1 MITFRR
7 IAILAAGSAAL
18 ALSACSGGGETNE
31 TPIETN
37 VANVEEPVTNVVI
50 ENVVEEAPVVTN
62 TAPVPAARGEDF
74 TDTEQTKEDADA
86 TGMTS
91 RVDRSADD
99 APATEPTK

>member
-1 MITFRR
+1 MITLRR

-31 TPIETN
+31 APIETN
-37 VANVEEPVTNVVI
+37 VVNVEETVTNVVV
-50 ENVVEEAPVVTN
+50 ENVVVETPVVTN
-62 TAPVPAARGEDF
+62 VTPVPAARGEDF
-74 TDTEQTKEDADA
+74 TDTEQTKDDADA

-99 APATEPTK
+99 APATEPAK